1 MTKAKDIKK
10 ITDTIYSAI
19 DIVNEEYLTDQKLKK
34 SKTTKLMGEDAIL
47 DSLGLVTLI
56 VEVENKIEENFSET
70 VVLADDRAMSRK
82 NSPFK
87 NVQSLATYI
96 SETLEQNE

>member
-1 MTKAKDIKK
+1 MTKVKDIKK

-19 DIVNEEYLTDQKLKK
+19 DIVNEEYLSDEKLKK
-34 SKTTKLMGEDAIL
+34 SKTTKLMGEGAIL

-56 VEVENKIEENFSET
+56 VEVENKIEENFSKT

-87 NVQSLATYI
+87 NVQSLASYI
-96 SETLEQNE
+96 SETLGRNE